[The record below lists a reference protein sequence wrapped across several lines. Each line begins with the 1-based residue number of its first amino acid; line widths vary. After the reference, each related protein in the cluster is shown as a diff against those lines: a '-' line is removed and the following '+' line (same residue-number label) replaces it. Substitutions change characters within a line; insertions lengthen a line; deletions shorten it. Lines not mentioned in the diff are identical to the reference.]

1 MKYRDI
7 EIDWMRELLSENK
20 QEIFRLR
27 KENRNLRQ
35 ENERLKWLKIM
46 GKTVEEW
53 IEEAKKFYISKW
65 WIWQQLSK

>member
-7 EIDWMRELLSENK
+7 EIEWMKELLKENEK
-20 QEIFRLR
+20 EIFKLR

-53 IEEAKKFYISKW
+53 IEEAKIFYISKW
-65 WIWQQLSK
+65 QLWQQLSK

>member
-7 EIDWMRELLSENK
+7 EIEWMRELLSENK
-20 QEIFRLR
+20 QEIFKLR
-27 KENRNLRQ
+27 QENRNLRQ

-65 WIWQQLSK
+65 

>member
-7 EIDWMRELLSENK
+7 EIEWMKELLKENEK
-20 QEIFRLR
+20 EIFRLR

-65 WIWQQLSK
+65 

>member
-1 MKYRDI
+1 MNYKDI
-7 EIDWMRELLSENK
+7 EIEWMKELLKENEK
-20 QEIFRLR
+20 EIFRLR

>member
-7 EIDWMRELLSENK
+7 EIEWMRELLSENK

-65 WIWQQLSK
+65 KLWQQLSK

>member
-7 EIDWMRELLSENK
+7 EIEWMRELLSENK

-65 WIWQQLSK
+65 

>member
-7 EIDWMRELLSENK
+7 EIEWMRELLRENK

-35 ENERLKWLKIM
+35 ENERLRRRLLILIIYRWNNLLKKI
-46 GKTVEEW
+46 
-53 IEEAKKFYISKW
+53 KKQEKNYY
-65 WIWQQLSK
+65 

>member
-7 EIDWMRELLSENK
+7 EIDWMKELLKENE

-65 WIWQQLSK
+65 